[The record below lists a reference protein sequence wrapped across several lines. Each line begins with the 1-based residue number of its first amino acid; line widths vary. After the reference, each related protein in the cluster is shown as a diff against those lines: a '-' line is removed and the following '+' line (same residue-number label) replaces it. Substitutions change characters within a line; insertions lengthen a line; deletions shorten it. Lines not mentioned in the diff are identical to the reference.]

1 MIVIYVYNEIILNI
15 KLCLILIARFAYN
28 WVFTVVV
35 TLISILIQI
44 DLAFKYTRKYVYI
57 LGLYVSS
64 VNNTNLKKN
73 ERFIP

>member
-35 TLISILIQI
+35 TLFSILIKI
-44 DLAFKYTRKYVYI
+44 DLAFKYTHR
-57 LGLYVSS
+57 YVSYRK
-64 VNNTNLKKN
+64 NTNLKKN